1 MIRRSADKVQPGPR
15 GEIQL
20 KFALLGKISF
30 WLIVIGALAL
40 LTPQPA
46 WPEWLARMV
55 LSAGIALGLTTLG
68 VSLWRKG
75 DKK

>member
-1 MIRRSADKVQPGPR
+1 M
-15 GEIQL
+15 
-20 KFALLGKISF
+20 KFALLGKIAF

-46 WPEWLARMV
+46 WPEWLARMI

-68 VSLWRKG
+68 VSLWRKRDG
-75 DKK
+75 DQ

>member
-1 MIRRSADKVQPGPR
+1 
-15 GEIQL
+15 L
-20 KFALLGKISF
+20 KFALLGKIAF
-30 WLIVIGALAL
+30 WLTVIGALAL

-55 LSAGIALGLTTLG
+55 LSAGIALGVTTLG

-75 DKK
+75 ERNRGD